1 MRASTKRKVA
11 LIGSDTLLG
20 REVRDVCATGDLPLD
35 LELFTEVDEEAGR
48 LTAQGDEPA
57 ILSPIRKER
66 LTGARAVVLAGA
78 PDSARSV
85 LAMELGCPIIDVT
98 HTAED
103 HPAARLRAP
112 IVERDIPP
120 LDANAVS
127 LIASPAAV
135 TLALLI
141 GRLHES
147 CPITRSVAHVFEP
160 ASERGQKGLT
170 ELQQQTA
177 SLLSFRSLPHEVYD
191 TQAAF
196 NMLASFGEE
205 APESLESIELR
216 IERHLASLLAGWRA
230 PMPSLR
236 LLQAPV
242 FHGYTVSLWVE
253 FAEPTRE
260 DEVAAALEGNRVEL
274 YGAGLEPPTNV
285 RIAGQPEV
293 AVGGIRRDRNQ
304 PRAFWLWAAAD
315 NLRLSAE
322 NALAVAQEVV

>member
-1 MRASTKRKVA
+1 MHAPTRKKVA
-11 LIGSDTLLG
+11 LVGSDTLLG

-57 ILSPIRKER
+57 LVSPIRRER
-66 LTGARAVVLAGA
+66 LTGAHTVVLAGEA
-78 PDSARSV
+78 GSARAV
-85 LAMELGCPIIDVT
+85 LAMDLGCPVIDLT

-103 HPAARLRAP
+103 HPGARLRAP

-120 LDANAVS
+120 LGANAVS
-127 LIASPAAV
+127 LIANPAAV

-147 CPITRSVAHVFEP
+147 CPIARSVAHVFEP
-160 ASERGQKGLT
+160 ASERGQKGLN

-177 SLLSFRSLPHEVYD
+177 GLLSFRSLPREVYD

-196 NMLASFGEE
+196 NLLAAYGEE

-216 IERHLASLLAGWRA
+216 VERHLASLLAGWRA

-253 FAEPTRE
+253 FSQPTRAE
-260 DEVAAALEGNRVEL
+260 EVGAALEGNRVEL
-274 YGAGLEPPTNV
+274 YGEGLEPPTNV

-304 PRAFWLWAAAD
+304 TRAFWLWAAAD